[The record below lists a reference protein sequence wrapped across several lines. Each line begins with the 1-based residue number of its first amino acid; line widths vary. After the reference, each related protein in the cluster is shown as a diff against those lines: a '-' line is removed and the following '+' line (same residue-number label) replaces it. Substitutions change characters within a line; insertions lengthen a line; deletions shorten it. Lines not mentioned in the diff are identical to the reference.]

1 MRDRLLQSR
10 LVLLCIGF
18 FLLISFPLLSIANK
32 PKTFGGIP
40 LLFVYFMTVWF
51 LVIVALFLV
60 VELRKK
66 KKG

>member
-32 PKTFGGIP
+32 PKTIGGIP